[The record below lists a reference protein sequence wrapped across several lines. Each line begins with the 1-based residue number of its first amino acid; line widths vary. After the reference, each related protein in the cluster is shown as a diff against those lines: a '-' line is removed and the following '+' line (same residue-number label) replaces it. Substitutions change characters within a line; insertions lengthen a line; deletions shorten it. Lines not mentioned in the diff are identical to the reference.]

1 MSKMLY
7 QRQIPLA
14 IVAIWS
20 LIMVAAFYLNI
31 PALATIRDELVLW
44 GVIIAYMLMLFT
56 NVMLVYGNA
65 RTLASSDERSRE
77 RQRAFWF
84 LFALVT
90 IIGIAIIN
98 YPAMENSD
106 AWTSYDITIRY
117 SLVGLQLFSIS
128 GWTWAEFVR
137 LRRVMSLEGLI
148 FYAVFINQICS
159 KVSVLVSIWPGF
171 VDISTWISS
180 VPHAGA
186 QRAALACLGL
196 GALALGI
203 RAFVGKEPGILEM
216 EAV

>member
-1 MSKMLY
+1 MSKVIY

-31 PALATIRDELVLW
+31 PVLATIRDELVLW
-44 GVIIAYMLMLFT
+44 GVVIAYMLLLFT
-56 NVMLVYGNA
+56 NVILVWGNLK
-65 RTLASSDERSRE
+65 TLASSEERGRE

-84 LFALVT
+84 LLALVT
-90 IIGIAIIN
+90 VIGIAVIN
-98 YPAMENSD
+98 YPAMENSE
-106 AWTSYDITIRY
+106 AWTSYDLTIRY
-117 SLVGLQLFSIS
+117 SLVGLQLFSVS
-128 GWTWAEFVR
+128 GWTWAEYVR

-159 KVSVLVSIWPGF
+159 KVSVLVAIFPPF

-186 QRAALACLGL
+186 MRAALACMGL

-203 RAFVGKEPGILEM
+203 RGFVGKEPGILEM